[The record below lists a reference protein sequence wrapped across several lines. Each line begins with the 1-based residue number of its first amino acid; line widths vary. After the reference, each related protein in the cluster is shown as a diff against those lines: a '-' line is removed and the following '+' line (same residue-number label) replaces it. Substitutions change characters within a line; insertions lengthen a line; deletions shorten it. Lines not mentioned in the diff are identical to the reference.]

1 MEPAHKSQLVRRYR
15 MMVTLALIV
24 LCNAV
29 FLLGIRL
36 SGVNLDALVK
46 TPEEFDPI
54 KDICLRLTWRR
65 VAGEREPIRLCSEW
79 INLSDPSGRTHSL
92 QQETEVVKAADGRF
106 YFKHGPQ
113 VDYRLLLF
121 GAFVSAIL
129 VFGVLIRRYLIRRYE
144 MRLDAAEG
152 HI

>member
-65 VAGEREPIRLCSEW
+65 VAGEKEPIRLCSEW
-79 INLSDPSGRTHSL
+79 INLSDPSGKTHLL
-92 QQETEVVKAADGRF
+92 QNETEVVRGADGRF

-121 GAFVSAIL
+121 GAFVIAIL
-129 VFGVLIRRYLIRRYE
+129 IFGMLIRRYLIRRYE
-144 MRLDAAEG
+144 TRLDAAEG